1 MNFMI
6 SRDELFR
13 VVSKV
18 KGIPNRSS
26 SMPVLTHLHLM
37 TERDELF
44 ITASDLEVTVRVR
57 TKTEVFDEGSIALPA
72 DPFFKIIQKMPD
84 ENISFEVEMNNWV
97 RISGGNA
104 RFNLMGLPGEDFPE
118 FPDNILKE
126 GLTIP
131 SKTLQSMLEKTLFA
145 VSRNEGMVSLGGV
158 FTVMCGNN
166 GNNTL
171 CMVATDGHRLAKM
184 ETPSHENV
192 PVLQEGVIIPL
203 KGGLELLRMAKEAD
217 GDIELK
223 IDKSNLSSSLT
234 DETLVIRLLTG
245 KFPDYR
251 AVTDNIDGS
260 PVLSDRESFGECM
273 ERIYVMAQDHG
284 NHVSLNLTGNDR
296 MELKTSSHDLGDAED
311 QLPVRTGLQEISV
324 GFNAG
329 YLLECLKIMKS
340 KDVNML
346 LKNQQSPALITGEE
360 DEGFTYV
367 LMPMMA

>member
-13 VVSKV
+13 VISKV

-26 SMPVLTHLHLM
+26 SMPVLTHLHVM
-37 TERDELF
+37 TERDKLF
-44 ITASDLEVTVRVR
+44 ITATDLEVAVRIR
-57 TKTEVFDEGSIALPA
+57 TKAEVFDEGSIALPA
-72 DPFFKIIQKMPD
+72 DPFFKIVQKMPD
-84 ENISFEVEMNNWV
+84 ENISLEVEMNNWV
-97 RISGGNA
+97 KISGGNA
-104 RFNLMGLPGEDFPE
+104 RFNLMGLPGEEFPE
-118 FPDNILKE
+118 FPDIILKE

-131 SKTLQSMLEKTLFA
+131 SKTLRNMLEKTLFA
-145 VSRNEGMVSLGGV
+145 VSKNEGMVSLGGV

-184 ETPSHENV
+184 ETPSHENIS
-192 PVLQEGVIIPL
+192 VLQEGIIIPL
-203 KGGLELLRMAKEAD
+203 KGGLELLRMAREAD
-217 GDIELK
+217 EDIELK
-223 IDKSNLSSSLT
+223 INKNNLSSSLMN
-234 DETLVIRLLTG
+234 ETVVIRLLTG
-245 KFPDYR
+245 RFPDYR

-284 NHVSLNLTGNDR
+284 NHVSLNLAGNDY

-311 QLPVRTGLQEISV
+311 QLPIKTGLQEISV

-329 YLLECLKIMKS
+329 YLLQGLKVMKS
-340 KDVNML
+340 KEVSIL
-346 LKNQQSPALITGEE
+346 LKDGKSPALITGKE
-360 DEGFTYV
+360 DEGFSYV
-367 LMPMMA
+367 LMPLVV